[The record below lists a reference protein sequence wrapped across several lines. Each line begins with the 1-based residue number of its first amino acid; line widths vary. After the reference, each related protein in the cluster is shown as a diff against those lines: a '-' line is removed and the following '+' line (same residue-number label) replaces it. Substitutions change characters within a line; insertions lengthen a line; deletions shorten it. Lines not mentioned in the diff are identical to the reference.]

1 MDSTVSGSKDPEKV
15 LTLCQVILNYT
26 VNSLLFIRPM
36 SDFGKKKKKTIYT
49 YSMKETVK
57 GL

>member
-1 MDSTVSGSKDPEKV
+1 MDSTVSSSKDPEKV
-15 LTLCQVILNYT
+15 LTLYQVILNYT

-36 SDFGKKKKKTIYT
+36 SDFGKKKKKNIYT

>member
-1 MDSTVSGSKDPEKV
+1 MDSTVSSSKDPEKV

-36 SDFGKKKKKTIYT
+36 SDFGKKKKKHIYT